1 MAENTKELVT
11 RVLAA
16 RNTAIREFASCV
28 RDAVVHDRL
37 VAPFDMRA
45 AALTQMWVLTDIRR
59 EISEEVHSLAVA
71 IKNNITPA
79 DFALRIVRLSLA
91 KYFIEIAEEM
101 QKSSIAARTPT
112 ATSTFTSAIDAI
124 GHILDKDYFSKDH
137 HRIIDDYLDVE
148 PLIVAASTALSVPLK
163 TLPDV
168 VKEYKM
174 RVAEDID
181 REIDRLTAER

>member
-1 MAENTKELVT
+1 MAENTRTLVS
-11 RVLAA
+11 RVLDA
-16 RNTAIREFASCV
+16 RNAAIREFASCV

-37 VAPFDMRA
+37 TAPFDMRA

-59 EISEEVHSLAVA
+59 EISEEIHSLAVA
-71 IKNNITPA
+71 IKTNNVPA

-91 KYFIEIAEEM
+91 KYLIEIAEEM
-101 QKSSIAARTPT
+101 QRSSIAAKTPT
-112 ATSTFTSAIDAI
+112 ATSTFTSAVGAI
-124 GHILDKDYFSKDH
+124 RHILDHNYFSKDH

-181 REIDRLTAER
+181 REIDQLNAET